1 MFRCLI
7 STDRLCSCPDIF
19 DHFDSDRVQVI
30 GYVEYTYLQTLE
42 EAKKM
47 KMYDELLSHKI
58 PCLIFSRALEPD
70 QELLEKATQADT
82 PVLITQKST
91 SSFMAELIRWM
102 NVKLA
107 PCISIHGVLVDVY
120 GVGVLIMG
128 ESGIGKSEAALE
140 LIKRGHRLVTDDV
153 VEIRKVSDDT
163 LVGSAPDITRH
174 FIELRGIG
182 IVDVKSMFGVQS
194 VRETQNIDLVNH
206 TGRLEQR
213 KRIRSSRTGRDVYG
227 ISGQQSSM
235 P

>member
-1 MFRCLI
+1 MGQGVSLKEI
-7 STDRLCSCPDIF
+7 VEKMNLKNLTPDVDLVEKYVQVPDINRPALQLSGYF

-140 LIKRGHRLVTDDV
+140 LSRLFETKKSCRAAASAAQINAESSKKDGCGRRRCEEDVRPHPRGR
-153 VEIRKVSDDT
+153 EWSRPKG
-163 LVGSAPDITRH
+163 GSH
-174 FIELRGIG
+174 
-182 IVDVKSMFGVQS
+182 
-194 VRETQNIDLVNH
+194 
-206 TGRLEQR
+206 
-213 KRIRSSRTGRDVYG
+213 
-227 ISGQQSSM
+227 
-235 P
+235 

>member
-1 MFRCLI
+1 MGQGVSLKEI
-7 STDRLCSCPDIF
+7 VEKMNLKNLTPDVDLVEKYVQVPDINRPALQLSGYF

-153 VEIRKVSDDT
+153 VEIR
-163 LVGSAPDITRH
+163 R
-174 FIELRGIG
+174 
-182 IVDVKSMFGVQS
+182 
-194 VRETQNIDLVNH
+194 
-206 TGRLEQR
+206 
-213 KRIRSSRTGRDVYG
+213 
-227 ISGQQSSM
+227 
-235 P
+235 

>member
-7 STDRLCSCPDIF
+7 STDRLCSCPDYF

-91 SSFMAELIRWM
+91 SS
-102 NVKLA
+102 
-107 PCISIHGVLVDVY
+107 
-120 GVGVLIMG
+120 
-128 ESGIGKSEAALE
+128 
-140 LIKRGHRLVTDDV
+140 
-153 VEIRKVSDDT
+153 
-163 LVGSAPDITRH
+163 
-174 FIELRGIG
+174 
-182 IVDVKSMFGVQS
+182 SM
-194 VRETQNIDLVNH
+194 
-206 TGRLEQR
+206 
-213 KRIRSSRTGRDVYG
+213 RS
-227 ISGQQSSM
+227 
-235 P
+235 